1 MQAQSQLV
9 RVENDVHE
17 ISMCQSAMSDV
28 RWAIGWREVRE
39 AWGMRCDGMGCDG
52 RQGRLTSAE
61 RGIIS
66 GFRVPVEVVG
76 GCVAGDAMRG
86 MGSLTVPSSS
96 SIIGLLS
103 TEDGAVG

>member
-1 MQAQSQLV
+1 MGD
-9 RVENDVHE
+9 RMEG
-17 ISMCQSAMSDV
+17 SAGGMGDAM
-28 RWAIGWREVRE
+28 RRY
-39 AWGMRCDGMGCDG
+39 GMRCDGMGCDG